1 MTFTI
6 LLLGALV
13 AMIVCAT
20 EHIFMNFATIDSEF
34 AVPTTTVLVERT
46 LSTGMTPFSDRPWG
60 WVVHKI
66 EIEIANISQVDASN
80 NILMALSTRQGLAA
94 MPMLTDVGTIWKG
107 GYMATLD
114 TNGKAGSPLPMTTE
128 YLPGIL
134 FATPEIS
141 LYLATAVQ
149 NTDLDG
155 TPVGIRIGFLTVPM
169 TQQRWNEVNQ
179 TWSLAE

>member
-1 MTFTI
+1 MI
-6 LLLGALV
+6 LITTLLALA
-13 AMIVCAT
+13 AMILFARS
-20 EHIFMNFATIDSEF
+20 EDIFMNFATMDSLF
-34 AVPTTTVLVERT
+34 AAPDSSDLVETR

-66 EIEIANISQVDASN
+66 EIEIERLFQVDASN
-80 NILMALSTRQGLAA
+80 AIWVALSTRQGLVA
-94 MPMLTDVGTIWKG
+94 MPDLTDVGTIYKG

-114 TNGKAGSPLPMTTE
+114 TNGKAGVALPITE
-128 YLPGIL
+128 EFLPGIL

-141 LYLATAVQ
+141 LYIASAVQ

-155 TPVGIRIGFLTVPM
+155 TKFGIRIGFLTEPM